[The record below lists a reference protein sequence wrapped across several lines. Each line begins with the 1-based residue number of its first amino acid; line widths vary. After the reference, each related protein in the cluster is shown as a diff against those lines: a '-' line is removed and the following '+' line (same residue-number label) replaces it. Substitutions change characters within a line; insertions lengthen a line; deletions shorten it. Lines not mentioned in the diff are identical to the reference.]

1 MLDFKVGEGRL
12 AARAPVYE
20 VFPAIDESL
29 LIEFHKY
36 FADGAREPLVHREA
50 LAVPVAG
57 GAELFELVYDRAA
70 VLLFPLPDL
79 FDELFAS
86 KVVT

>member
-29 LIEFHKY
+29 FIEFHKY
-36 FADGAREPLVHREA
+36 FADGTREPLVHREA

-57 GAELFELVYDRAA
+57 GAEFFELVYDRAA